1 MNSGD
6 GNMVETSPSG
16 AQVKVK
22 FVDLNGPPGA
32 GDLFGL
38 AVRPQVA
45 GVYFVN
51 DGTNTLDL
59 LH

>member
-1 MNSGD
+1 
-6 GNMVETSPSG
+6 MVETTPKG
-16 AQVKVK
+16 VQVTVK

-38 AVRPQVA
+38 AIRENAA